1 MNAQFP
7 LCVFFVNLLL
17 LDLCLKQ
24 SNLMI
29 SLSEENYL
37 KAIFHLMNTDNT
49 VTINELSKVLSVKM
63 PSVNN
68 MMKKFAE
75 KGWVIYESYKPLKIT
90 VAGKKQAA
98 LVVRK
103 HRLTEMFLVEK
114 MNFGWENV
122 HEIAEQLEHI
132 HSETFFDK
140 MDELLNY
147 PKYDPHGEPIPD
159 KEGNI
164 IAQDLKKLSNCK
176 LGESV
181 VFTAVTITDED
192 FLNFLNKNK
201 LVLGKEIKVLN
212 IEKFDKSM
220 LVKIQE
226 EEIVLSNIVC
236 DKILVKQ

>member
-1 MNAQFP
+1 M
-7 LCVFFVNLLL
+7 CVFFVTLLL

-176 LGESV
+176 VGESV

-192 FLNFLNKNK
+192 FLNFLNKKK

-212 IEKFDKSM
+212 IEKFDKTM

>member
-1 MNAQFP
+1 
-7 LCVFFVNLLL
+7 
-17 LDLCLKQ
+17 
-24 SNLMI
+24 MI

-37 KAIFHLMNTDNT
+37 KAIFHLADKENT
-49 VTINELSKVLSVKM
+49 VTINEISKFLDVKM

-75 KGWVIYESYKPLKIT
+75 KNWVRYESYKPLKIT
-90 VAGKKQAA
+90 DSGKKQAA

-140 MDELLNY
+140 MDEILNF
-147 PKYDPHGEPIPD
+147 PKYDPHGEPSPD
-159 KEGNI
+159 KDGNI
-164 IAQDLKKLSNCK
+164 IAQDLKKLSECENHQK
-176 LGESV
+176 V
-181 VFTAVTITDED
+181 IFTSVTISDDD
-192 FLNFLNKNK
+192 FLTYLNIKN
-201 LVLGKEIKVLN
+201 LELGKEIEVLG

-220 LVKIQE
+220 TIN
-226 EEIVLSNIVC
+226 IDGCPTVLSKMVC
-236 DKILVKQ
+236 DKILVKLSP

>member
-1 MNAQFP
+1 
-7 LCVFFVNLLL
+7 
-17 LDLCLKQ
+17 
-24 SNLMI
+24 MI

-37 KAIFHLMNTDNT
+37 KAIFHLADKENT
-49 VTINELSKVLSVKM
+49 VTINEISKFLDVKM

-75 KGWVIYESYKPLKIT
+75 KNWVRYESYKPLKIT
-90 VAGKKQAA
+90 DSGKKQAA

-140 MDELLNY
+140 MDEILNF

-159 KEGNI
+159 KDGNI
-164 IAQDLKKLSNCK
+164 IAQDLKKLSECEK
-176 LGESV
+176 HHKV
-181 VFTAVTITDED
+181 IFTSVTISDDD
-192 FLNFLNKNK
+192 FLTYLNIKN
-201 LVLGKEIKVLN
+201 LELGKEIEVLG

-220 LVKIQE
+220 TVNIDGCPT
-226 EEIVLSNIVC
+226 VLSKMVC
-236 DKILVKQ
+236 DKILVKLSH

>member
-1 MNAQFP
+1 M
-7 LCVFFVNLLL
+7 CVFFVDILL
-17 LDLCLKQ
+17 LDLCFKQ

-29 SLSEENYL
+29 SLTEENYL
-37 KAIFHLMNTDNT
+37 KAIFHLMNTENT
-49 VTINELSKVLSVKM
+49 VTINELSKFLNVKM

-90 VAGKKQAA
+90 DSGKKQAA

-114 MNFGWENV
+114 MNFGWETV

-164 IAQDLKKLSNCK
+164 IAQDLKKLSSCEI
-176 LGESV
+176 GEQAI
-181 VFTAVTITDED
+181 FTAVTITDDD
-192 FLNFLNKNK
+192 FLSFLNEKK
-201 LVLGKEIKVLN
+201 LVLGKKIKVLN
-212 IEKFDKSM
+212 IEKFDKTM
-220 LVKIQE
+220 LVKVHG
-226 EEIVLSNIVC
+226 EEIILSKMVC